1 MTSLSDLL
9 PPGIHCVLSFDPPED
24 IQLLATEAE
33 SAGTMGTKRLRE
45 FSHGRDCAHQALGK
59 LGYPQC
65 PVPVDE
71 HRAPVWPDTV
81 VGSISHAGDAAAAVA
96 AHKSEYRGLGID
108 LEPREPLE
116 ETLLKM
122 ICRPEELQL
131 LDGRTNKL
139 YFAKIIFSA
148 KETVYKCVWPTIR
161 RFVDFQEIEIQIDFE
176 ARSFHALAHSGQLPD
191 DLINNIHGRYTESN
205 ALVIS
210 AAYV

>member
-9 PPGIHCVLSFDPPED
+9 PPGIRCVLSFDAPGD
-24 IQLLATEAE
+24 IQLLPTEAE

-45 FSHGRDCAHQALGK
+45 FSHGRDCAHQALEM
-59 LGYPQC
+59 LGYPNC

-108 LEPREPLE
+108 LEPNEPLE
-116 ETLLKM
+116 ESLLKM

-131 LDGRTNKL
+131 LDRRTDKL
-139 YFAKIIFSA
+139 HFARIIFSA
-148 KETVYKCVWPTIR
+148 KETVYKCVWPTIG
-161 RFVDFQEIEIQIDFE
+161 RFVDFQEVEVQIDVE
-176 ARSFHALAHSGQLPD
+176 SRSFHARAHSAQLPD
-191 DLINNIHGRYTESN
+191 DLINNIRGRYTDSN